1 MCNLFSMKL
10 KNPIGIILFF
20 VAITMTF
27 ESEAQCKR
35 FTQKN
40 CLPTLSPYTNNG
52 QINSTTLY
60 EGDSASMNMTFY
72 SLLDYRLMVCA
83 HPVLG
88 EGAFF
93 RVKDGDGEVIYS
105 SQGKTSNYWDFRV
118 NSTQD
123 LHIDVVIPED
133 GSDVSDMPPS
143 GCVSIILGF
152 KE

>member
-1 MCNLFSMKL
+1 MKL
-10 KNPIGIILFF
+10 KNTLSIFFFFTAIG
-20 VAITMTF
+20 VVTQVD
-27 ESEAQCKR
+27 AQCKR

-40 CLPTLSPYTNNG
+40 CLPALSPYTNNG

-72 SLLDYRLMVCA
+72 SLLEYRLMVCT
-83 HPVLG
+83 HPILG

-93 RVKDGDGEVIYS
+93 RVKDDDGEILYS
-105 SQGKTSNYWDFRV
+105 SEGKSPNYWDFRV

-123 LHIDVVIPED
+123 LRIDVVIPED
-133 GSDVSDMPPS
+133 QERVTDIPPS
-143 GCVSIILGF
+143 GCVSIVLGF

>member
-1 MCNLFSMKL
+1 MKL
-10 KNPIGIILFF
+10 KNTLSIFLFF
-20 VAITMTF
+20 TAIGVVTQVD
-27 ESEAQCKR
+27 AQCKR

-40 CLPTLSPYTNNG
+40 CLPALSPYTNNG

-72 SLLDYRLMVCA
+72 SLLEYRLMVCT
-83 HPVLG
+83 HPILG

-93 RVKDGDGEVIYS
+93 RVKDDDGEILYS
-105 SQGKTSNYWDFRV
+105 SEGKSPNYWDFRV

-123 LHIDVVIPED
+123 LRIDVVIPED
-133 GSDVSDMPPS
+133 QERVTDMPPS
-143 GCVSIILGF
+143 GCVSIVLGF

>member
-1 MCNLFSMKL
+1 MKL
-10 KNPIGIILFF
+10 KNTLSIFLLFTAIGM
-20 VAITMTF
+20 VTQAD
-27 ESEAQCKR
+27 AQCKR

-40 CLPTLSPYTNNG
+40 CLPALSPYTNNG
-52 QINSTTLY
+52 QINSTTLH

-72 SLLDYRLMVCA
+72 SLLEYRLMVCT

-93 RVKDGDGEVIYS
+93 RVKDDGGEILYS
-105 SQGKTSNYWDFRV
+105 SEGKSPNYWDFRV

-123 LHIDVVIPED
+123 LRIDVVIPED
-133 GSDVSDMPPS
+133 QERVTDMPPS
-143 GCVSIILGF
+143 GCVSIVLGF

>member
-1 MCNLFSMKL
+1 MKVKFS
-10 KNPIGIILFF
+10 IIILILALVFIGNQ
-20 VAITMTF
+20 A
-27 ESEAQCKR
+27 EAQCKR

-40 CLPTLSPYTNNG
+40 CLPALSPYTNNG

-60 EGDSASMNMTFY
+60 EGDSAALNMTFY
-72 SLLDYRLMVCA
+72 SLLEYRLMVCT

-88 EGAFF
+88 DGAFF
-93 RVKDGDGEVIYS
+93 RVKDNDGEILYS
-105 SQGKTSNYWDFRV
+105 SEGKNKNHWDFKV

-123 LHIDVVIPED
+123 LHIDVVIPENAE
-133 GSDVSDMPPS
+133 SVSDMPPS

>member
-1 MCNLFSMKL
+1 MKL
-10 KNPIGIILFF
+10 KKTLSIFLFF
-20 VAITMTF
+20 TAIGMVTQAD
-27 ESEAQCKR
+27 AQCKR

-40 CLPTLSPYTNNG
+40 CLPALSPYTNNG

-72 SLLDYRLMVCA
+72 SLLEYRLMVCT
-83 HPVLG
+83 HPILG

-93 RVKDGDGEVIYS
+93 RVKDDGGEILYS
-105 SQGKTSNYWDFRV
+105 SEGKSPNYWDFRV

-123 LHIDVVIPED
+123 LRIDVVIPED
-133 GSDVSDMPPS
+133 QERVTDMPPS
-143 GCVSIILGF
+143 GCVSIVLGF